1 MARLRLI
8 ALVGLVGICAGVLFG
23 PAAHAS
29 PSVPI
34 AMSAGSASIVEGDA
48 GTRTVK
54 LAVNLSTAS
63 NSNIQVAYT
72 VAAYTPPG
80 GTPAV
85 PSVDFAA
92 KSGTLKFNVSASTG
106 VTPVQQTVSVT
117 IYSDTI
123 AEPTKTF
130 ALTLSGLVL
139 AGSPGSTTIL
149 NPVGIGTIID
159 DDPSAVQHAD
169 VGDQTIFEGEIG
181 KVHSAQVAVTLSSP
195 ATAAASVHY
204 SVAGVTAARNVDFKG
219 PTSGTL
225 NYAIGTIEK
234 TITISII
241 GDELAEGDETIT
253 VTLSAPVGVV
263 LGRAVGTVLIRDTTY
278 RGLASG
284 PKVTVTGDSI
294 TYISGPAIQTELASN
309 YQSWITGVP
318 GATMAGMTPDLQ
330 VQVASNPHAVVI
342 NLGTNDVGA
351 DNPNWQADLNTIL
364 AATATTACV
373 EFVTLN
379 DTIANYFASL
389 NLGHTVTLGTTI
401 NAALHDAANTRANT
415 HLVDWKTAVDADI
428 APGGPHVLLSD
439 GIHPTAIGQ
448 QWLATHIHAALDTD
462 C

>member
-1 MARLRLI
+1 MIRLRLF
-8 ALVGLVGICAGVLFG
+8 ALVALGGISTGVLFV

-34 AMSAGSASIVEGDA
+34 AISAGSASIVEGDT

-54 LAVNLSTAS
+54 LAVNLSSAS
-63 NSNIQVAYT
+63 STTIQVGYT
-72 VAAYTPPG
+72 VAAYAPPG

-85 PSVDFAA
+85 AGVDFAA
-92 KSGTLKFNVSASTG
+92 KSGTLKFNVAAATG
-106 VTPVQQTVSVT
+106 LTPVQQTVSVT

-139 AGSPGSTTIL
+139 AGSAGSSTLL
-149 NPVGIGTIID
+149 NPIGSGSIID
-159 DDPSAVQHAD
+159 DDPSAGQHVD
-169 VGDQTIFEGEIG
+169 VGDQTIFEGGIG
-181 KVHSAQVAVTLSSP
+181 KVHSAQIAVTLASP

-204 SVAGVTAARNVDFKG
+204 SVTGVTATRTVDFTG

-225 NYAIGTIEK
+225 NYAAGAIEK
-234 TITISII
+234 TITISIV
-241 GDELAEGDETIT
+241 GDALAEGDETIT
-253 VTLSAPVGVV
+253 VTLSAPVGVL
-263 LGRAVGTVLIRDTTY
+263 LGRSVGTVLVRDTSY
-278 RGLASG
+278 RGLATG

-294 TYISGPAIQTELASN
+294 TYISGPVIQTELASN

-330 VQVASNPHAVVI
+330 TQLASNPHAVVI

-351 DNPNWQADLNTIL
+351 DNPNWQADLNVIL
-364 AATATTACV
+364 AATANTSCV

-401 NAALHDAANTRANT
+401 NTALQNAANTRPNT

-428 APGGPHVLLSD
+428 ASGGPHELLSD